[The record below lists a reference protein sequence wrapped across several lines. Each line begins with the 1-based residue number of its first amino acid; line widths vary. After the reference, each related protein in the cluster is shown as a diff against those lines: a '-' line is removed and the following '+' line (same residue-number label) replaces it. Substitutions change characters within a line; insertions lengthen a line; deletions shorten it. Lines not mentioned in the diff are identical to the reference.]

1 MMQGVTYEN
10 TRTRQA
16 ALLLPVSEKAG
27 LVRVNLKHGG
37 TLVDAVYAR
46 LCPPEEQDYAE
57 VIRTQSFADEGLT
70 LAVSVESCPDTEGG
84 VSVLTPCGC
93 SRLESYP
100 AFADEIDAYDEP
112 CRPWVHFSLVRGWIN
127 DTNGPI
133 LIDGLYHLFYQQQAG
148 DPHATW
154 KLCTWGHAVSKDLF
168 HWTEVD
174 PVIRAPGAAS
184 GCSLIRR
191 SDGVPCI
198 GVSHGLYESA
208 DGCMTF
214 QRNAQYPGFGGDSKI
229 FWDDDAGHYV
239 RICLGCLEDG
249 KYRSYEWYVSPDLIH
264 WEHTDSMYGMHE
276 CPDFFRLKL
285 DGTGPDVGVL
295 VCGDTSYLLGSFDGR
310 KFTPDPIDPNR
321 VDHWVAAH
329 PVSEEMHPY
338 CDRYN
343 GHAANE
349 AKVGW
354 GRFFA
359 YAYQSFSN
367 LPNGRILRMGWL
379 SADTP
384 GCTSFA
390 QCQSIP
396 QEVTLKTTR
405 FGPRLCQLP
414 APELAVGHVGE
425 PVSVGSSQAISFTLP
440 AADIEARY
448 ALDGAVQVGEF
459 RFAYSRERSALRIS
473 QTGEPDC
480 FLPYPLLPDES
491 AISFRMIRD
500 RGSVEIFFG
509 MGEVYAPFHA
519 AWDADTFTV
528 QASANASAAVT
539 AFDCIYPPAPGIR
552 RS

>member
-37 TLVDAVYAR
+37 TLIDAVYAR

-84 VSVLTPCGC
+84 VSVLTPCEC

-112 CRPWVHFSLVRGWIN
+112 CRPWVHFSSVRGWIN

-214 QRNAQYPGFGGDSKI
+214 QRKHSI
-229 FWDDDAGHYV
+229 
-239 RICLGCLEDG
+239 
-249 KYRSYEWYVSPDLIH
+249 
-264 WEHTDSMYGMHE
+264 
-276 CPDFFRLKL
+276 
-285 DGTGPDVGVL
+285 
-295 VCGDTSYLLGSFDGR
+295 
-310 KFTPDPIDPNR
+310 
-321 VDHWVAAH
+321 
-329 PVSEEMHPY
+329 PVSEAIP
-338 CDRYN
+338 
-343 GHAANE
+343 
-349 AKVGW
+349 
-354 GRFFA
+354 RF
-359 YAYQSFSN
+359 S
-367 LPNGRILRMGWL
+367 GTTM
-379 SADTP
+379 P
-384 GCTSFA
+384 GTMS
-390 QCQSIP
+390 
-396 QEVTLKTTR
+396 
-405 FGPRLCQLP
+405 G
-414 APELAVGHVGE
+414 
-425 PVSVGSSQAISFTLP
+425 
-440 AADIEARY
+440 
-448 ALDGAVQVGEF
+448 
-459 RFAYSRERSALRIS
+459 SALGASKTENTVPMNGMSPRIS
-473 QTGEPDC
+473 STGSTPTVC
-480 FLPYPLLPDES
+480 T
-491 AISFRMIRD
+491 ACMNARISS
-500 RGSVEIFFG
+500 G
-509 MGEVYAPFHA
+509 
-519 AWDADTFTV
+519 
-528 QASANASAAVT
+528 
-539 AFDCIYPPAPGIR
+539 
-552 RS
+552 

>member
-1 MMQGVTYEN
+1 
-10 TRTRQA
+10 
-16 ALLLPVSEKAG
+16 
-27 LVRVNLKHGG
+27 
-37 TLVDAVYAR
+37 
-46 LCPPEEQDYAE
+46 
-57 VIRTQSFADEGLT
+57 
-70 LAVSVESCPDTEGG
+70 
-84 VSVLTPCGC
+84 
-93 SRLESYP
+93 
-100 AFADEIDAYDEP
+100 
-112 CRPWVHFSLVRGWIN
+112 
-127 DTNGPI
+127 
-133 LIDGLYHLFYQQQAG
+133 
-148 DPHATW
+148 
-154 KLCTWGHAVSKDLF
+154 
-168 HWTEVD
+168 
-174 PVIRAPGAAS
+174 
-184 GCSLIRR
+184 
-191 SDGVPCI
+191 
-198 GVSHGLYESA
+198 
-208 DGCMTF
+208 MTF

-338 CDRYN
+338 WDRYN

-349 AKVGW
+349 AKDGW
-354 GRFFA
+354 GRFFT

-414 APELAVGHVGE
+414 APELA
-425 PVSVGSSQAISFTLP
+425 
-440 AADIEARY
+440 EA
-448 ALDGAVQVGEF
+448 
-459 RFAYSRERSALRIS
+459 
-473 QTGEPDC
+473 T
-480 FLPYPLLPDES
+480 
-491 AISFRMIRD
+491 
-500 RGSVEIFFG
+500 
-509 MGEVYAPFHA
+509 
-519 AWDADTFTV
+519 
-528 QASANASAAVT
+528 SANRFPSAAVRPFRSPCRPPTSKPAMRLT
-539 AFDCIYPPAPGIR
+539 APCRSVNSALLTAANAVPSGFPRPANRTASSRIR
-552 RS
+552 SCRMNRPSPSG

>member
-1 MMQGVTYEN
+1 M
-10 TRTRQA
+10 
-16 ALLLPVSEKAG
+16 
-27 LVRVNLKHGG
+27 
-37 TLVDAVYAR
+37 
-46 LCPPEEQDYAE
+46 
-57 VIRTQSFADEGLT
+57 
-70 LAVSVESCPDTEGG
+70 
-84 VSVLTPCGC
+84 
-93 SRLESYP
+93 
-100 AFADEIDAYDEP
+100 
-112 CRPWVHFSLVRGWIN
+112 
-127 DTNGPI
+127 
-133 LIDGLYHLFYQQQAG
+133 
-148 DPHATW
+148 
-154 KLCTWGHAVSKDLF
+154 
-168 HWTEVD
+168 
-174 PVIRAPGAAS
+174 
-184 GCSLIRR
+184 
-191 SDGVPCI
+191 
-198 GVSHGLYESA
+198 
-208 DGCMTF
+208 
-214 QRNAQYPGFGGDSKI
+214 
-229 FWDDDAGHYV
+229 
-239 RICLGCLEDG
+239 
-249 KYRSYEWYVSPDLIH
+249 
-264 WEHTDSMYGMHE
+264 
-276 CPDFFRLKL
+276 
-285 DGTGPDVGVL
+285 L
-295 VCGDTSYLLGSFDGR
+295 VCGDTSYLLGPFDGR

-349 AKVGW
+349 AKDGW

-491 AISFRMIRD
+491 AIFFRMIRD